1 MIPKFRAWK
10 KVGTPEM
17 FNDVRAIDFDKGIV
31 KLGYRLSKD
40 TVRID
45 KEKLNKM
52 ILMQSTGIK
61 DKNGVEIFEGD
72 IVNVHE
78 FINVGGIEGYEEG
91 EREIIGV
98 VEYGCIFYSPI
109 PEWYLENSDDYI
121 PFSYIGLHDESFE
134 VLGNIYEH
142 PHLLEE

>member
-1 MIPKFRAWK
+1 MIPKFRAWD
-10 KVGTPEM
+10 KVEKEWLEIKLLGFWEDNELWYLEIESGELL
-17 FNDVRAIDFDKGIV
+17 FEDDLGV
-31 KLGYRLSKD
+31 KWELL
-40 TVRID
+40 
-45 KEKLNKM
+45 
-52 ILMQSTGIK
+52 QSTGLK

-91 EREIIGV
+91 EREMIGIV
-98 VEYGCIFYSPI
+98 KYGGIFNSPI

-121 PFSYIGLHDESFE
+121 SFSYIDLHDESFE
-134 VLGNIYEH
+134 VLGNIYKH